1 MYYST
6 NQSTVTKSRYYAATA
21 GGVKDV
27 FSLYGNGFGI
37 LLNDMQIKV
46 GQLQLLRLQQLLAAP
61 LS

>member
-1 MYYST
+1 VYYS
-6 NQSTVTKSRYYAATA
+6 TKSRYYAATA

-46 GQLQLLRLQQLLAAP
+46 GQLQRLRFQQLLAAP